1 MGLFSGIKNF
11 FSGIANAISSVLR
24 DSPLMQKILPIL
36 TLVIPP
42 PFDAIAYIAIQAIS
56 SAMGVEEKPD
66 ELGWQMNE
74 ADVKPEDFKSFAE
87 YREYLNKEYPFD
99 AEKYESLSPDQKL
112 ACRYLGMAG
121 TMEELKQAKGFEIT
135 PTTLGILAT
144 GAASMKW
151 DNPQIEAFAKGMAQ
165 SLSANGIQSLSPI
178 EQLVKGTLDPE
189 KQESTLS
196 AIGAGLSTAGV
207 EQTVDEVREAL
218 QESVNEEV

>member
-11 FSGIANAISSVLR
+11 FSSIGNAISSVLR

-36 TLVIPP
+36 ALVIPP
-42 PFDAIAYIAIQAIS
+42 PLDIVAYVAIQAIS
-56 SAMGVEEKPD
+56 SAMGVEENPD

-99 AEKYESLSPDQKL
+99 AEKYESLSRDQKS
-112 ACRYLGMAG
+112 ACRYLGLAG
-121 TMEELKQAKGFEIT
+121 TMEELKQSKGFEIT

-165 SLSANGIQSLSPI
+165 SLSANGIQSLSPV
-178 EQLVKGTLDPE
+178 EQLAKGTLAPE
-189 KQESTLS
+189 KQDATLS
-196 AIGAGLSTAGV
+196 AIGAGLSTADV